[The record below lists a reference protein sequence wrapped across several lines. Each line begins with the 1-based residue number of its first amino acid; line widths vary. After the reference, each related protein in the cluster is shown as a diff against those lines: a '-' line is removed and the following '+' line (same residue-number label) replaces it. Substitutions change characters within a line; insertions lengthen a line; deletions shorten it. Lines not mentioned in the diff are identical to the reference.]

1 MPAGLFEFQNFRH
14 PVTGRTIDSNL
25 DQLWNEARE
34 LGARLLIRAADIRA
48 GETPAS
54 LDTVLEGR
62 SLNIGLSK
70 TPSDLAIHFDIFPVE
85 RMWGY
90 PGPAAGIAR

>member
-1 MPAGLFEFQNFRH
+1 MPTELFEFQSFRH
-14 PVTGRTIDSNL
+14 PVTGRTIASNL
-25 DQLWNEARE
+25 DQLWAEARQ
-34 LGARLLIRAADIRA
+34 LGARLLITAANIRA
-48 GETPAS
+48 GEAPES
-54 LDTVLEGR
+54 LDAVLEGR

-70 TPSDLAIHFDIFPVE
+70 TPSDRAIHFDIFPVE